1 MKKYVFYL
9 LLFLSFQT
17 TVHAERVTGPA
28 DLRDKPDG
36 KIILALDNNADVD
49 CIALKDG
56 WYIVSVEVFIKKA
69 DLIGQDKIKK
79 KAILYD
85 SNNSK
90 IGETLDILT
99 IDAMK
104 GIREGKE
111 RSSGNVVAYM
121 HKKYIKKAANKP
133 LLIEE
138 YKLSAKDIYELS
150 RKNKCSNLAE
160 CLPAEILKKRK
171 EWRAIAATF
180 QQDQLD
186 NKKLRVGHV
195 GASNVKNER
204 KDIVTPQLTFEINF
218 GDQLLYSFESV
229 EDTTYREMQ
238 QLYAHNGHWVF
249 EYKQKD
255 ATDIQCKE
263 YSGDVLLD
271 GVNLNSQYNV
281 QDMFSYVYVND
292 KPFFFFRSIS
302 KSGGISYAGTSL
314 PLDYDTIHHY
324 LCCADSGFNPRVYKD
339 MVGFFAKRNG
349 ALYYVEAGVYE

>member
-1 MKKYVFYL
+1 MKRYL
-9 LLFLSFQT
+9 LVLMLILSFQS
-17 TVHAERVTGPA
+17 TVHAERIAGPA
-28 DLRDKPDG
+28 DLKDKPDG
-36 KIILALDNNADVD
+36 KIILSLDKNADVD

-56 WYIVSVEVFIKKA
+56 WYIVSVEVFVTKA

-85 SNNSK
+85 FNNSK

-99 IDAMK
+99 IDTMK

-111 RSSGNVVAYM
+111 RSSANVIAYM

-138 YKLSAKDIYELS
+138 HKLSVKDIHELP
-150 RKNKCSNLAE
+150 RKDNCSNLAD

-171 EWRAIAATF
+171 KWRAISATF
-180 QQDQLD
+180 QQEQLD
-186 NKKLRVGHV
+186 NKKLHVGHV

-204 KDIVTPQLTFEINF
+204 TDIVTPKLTFEINL

-229 EDTTYREMQ
+229 EDTTYREIQ

-249 EYKQKD
+249 EYKQTD

-271 GVNLNSQYNV
+271 GEKLNSRYNV

-292 KPFFFFRSIS
+292 KPFFFFRSNS
-302 KSGGISYAGTSL
+302 KTGGISYAGTLL
-314 PLDYDTIHHY
+314 PLDYDTIPHY
-324 LCCADSGFNPRVYKD
+324 LCCADTGFNPRVYKD
-339 MVGFFAKRNG
+339 MVGFFAIRDG